1 MKAGEI
7 AVGQRE
13 HVVNDAR
20 DATRSMRPVAAAW
33 DHVRGGPPGP
43 DVTELVLYG
52 DYLCPYCRRL
62 RHVLRALR
70 ERLGAR
76 MAYVFRHFPNEHA
89 HPGATF
95 ASRAAEAAGLQDR
108 FWEMHDA
115 LYAREP
121 PLGQDEVLAIV
132 RTLDLNEEKF
142 AGDLT
147 REDITAH
154 IEDDLADGQRAGAMG
169 TPTVFIDGVRYD
181 GAWDYFSMLE
191 ALERPLG
198 ARMQRAAQA
207 FANLP
212 ASAALILLLGAA
224 MGLICA
230 NTPLAPLYRALID
243 TRIGL
248 TAPSGAFVL
257 TVGAWASEGLL
268 TFFFLVVGLEIR
280 REMTTGAL
288 ADRRAAV
295 LPALA
300 ACGGVIAPALLYLL
314 VNPGAP
320 ASSGWSVPTATD
332 VAFALGILALLGAR
346 VPAGLTVFVAALAVV
361 DDVLSVLTLAIFYPH
376 AFQAPWLLASA
387 AAIGAM
393 FALNRWR
400 IYAGWPYVILS
411 VLLWSSLH
419 AAGVHAALA
428 GIVLAAFIPTR
439 PAPNAG
445 ALLAQAATALDA
457 LEDVDDR
464 SEADSPRWREG
475 IWNWARLN
483 LAAASERLLSPAERA
498 EQSIAPWAAFVALPL
513 FAFSATGVDLGVDF
527 SDPTTGRIVAG
538 VVLGLV
544 VGKPAGILLVSLL
557 AIKIKIGQMPAGIP
571 LRLFIG
577 GACLCG
583 VGDTVSLL
591 LADQAFTGAN
601 AQAAKLGVLTGSL
614 MAACIGAVVIV
625 TASPSRVR

>member
-1 MKAGEI
+1 
-7 AVGQRE
+7 
-13 HVVNDAR
+13 
-20 DATRSMRPVAAAW
+20 
-33 DHVRGGPPGP
+33 
-43 DVTELVLYG
+43 
-52 DYLCPYCRRL
+52 
-62 RHVLRALR
+62 
-70 ERLGAR
+70 
-76 MAYVFRHFPNEHA
+76 MAYVFRHFPDEHA

-95 ASRAAEAAGLQDR
+95 ASRAGEAAGLQGR

-121 PLGQDEVLAIV
+121 PLGRNEVLEIV
-132 RTLDLNEEKF
+132 RTLDLDEEKF
-142 AGDLT
+142 AADLE
-147 REDITAH
+147 RDDTAVP
-154 IEDDLADGQRAGAMG
+154 IEEDLADGQRAGVVG

-181 GAWDYFSMLE
+181 GAWDYYSMLE

-198 ARMQRAAQA
+198 VRVQRAAQA

-224 MGLICA
+224 LGLICA
-230 NTPLAPLYRALID
+230 NTPLAPLYHALID
-243 TRIGL
+243 TRVGL
-248 TAPSGAFVL
+248 TTPSGAFVL
-257 TVGAWASEGLL
+257 TIGTWASEGLL

-288 ADRRAAV
+288 TDRRAV
-295 LPALA
+295 LLPALA

-320 ASSGWSVPTATD
+320 ESSGWSVPTVTD
-332 VAFALGILALLGAR
+332 IAFALGILALFGAR
-346 VPAGLTVFVAALAVV
+346 IPAGLTVFVAALAVV

-400 IYAGWPYVILS
+400 VYAGWPYIVLS
-411 VLLWSSLH
+411 LALWSSLH

-457 LEDVDDR
+457 LENVDDR
-464 SEADSPRWREG
+464 SEADSARWREG

-483 LAAASERLLSPAERA
+483 LAAASERMLSPAERA

-513 FAFSATGVDLGVDF
+513 FAFSATGVSLGVDL
-527 SDPTTGRIVAG
+527 SDPTTSRIVVG

-544 VGKPAGILLVSLL
+544 VGKPAGILLVSLV
-557 AIKIKIGQMPAGIP
+557 AIKTRIGQAPADVP

-577 GACLCG
+577 AACLCG
-583 VGDTVSLL
+583 VGDTVALL
-591 LADQAFTGAN
+591 LADQAFTGAD
-601 AQAAKLGVLTGSL
+601 AQAAKLGVLAGSLLAACVGALVIITGS
-614 MAACIGAVVIV
+614 ARRA
-625 TASPSRVR
+625 R

>member
-1 MKAGEI
+1 
-7 AVGQRE
+7 
-13 HVVNDAR
+13 VNDAR
-20 DATRSMRPVAAAW
+20 DATRSMRPAEATR
-33 DHVRGGPPGP
+33 DHIRGGPPGAG
-43 DVTELVLYG
+43 VIVLVLYG

-70 ERLGAR
+70 EKLGAR
-76 MAYVFRHFPNEHA
+76 MAYVFRHFPKEQA

-95 ASRAAEAAGLQDR
+95 ASRAAEAAGLQGR

-121 PLGQDEVLAIV
+121 PLGRDEVLAIM
-132 RTLDLNEEKF
+132 RTLDLDEQRF
-142 AGDLT
+142 AADLE
-147 REDITAH
+147 RDDIGVH
-154 IEDDLADGQRAGAMG
+154 IEEDLADGQRAGVVG

-198 ARMQRAAQA
+198 ARVERAAQA

-224 MGLICA
+224 MGLICV
-230 NTPLAPLYRALID
+230 NTPLAPVYHALID
-243 TRIGL
+243 ARIGL
-248 TAPSGAFVL
+248 TTPSGAFVL

-288 ADRRAAV
+288 TDRRAAW

-300 ACGGVIAPALLYLL
+300 ACGGVIAPALLYLM
-314 VNPGAP
+314 VNPSAP

-332 VAFALGILALLGAR
+332 VAFALGILALFGAR
-346 VPAGLTVFVAALAVV
+346 IPTGLTVFVAALAVV

-376 AFQAPWLLASA
+376 AFQASWLLTST

-400 IYAGWPYVILS
+400 VYAGWPYVILS
-411 VLLWSSLH
+411 LALWSSLH
-419 AAGVHAALA
+419 SAGVHAALA

-457 LEDVDDR
+457 LEDVDDG
-464 SEADSPRWREG
+464 SEADSARWREG
-475 IWNWARLN
+475 ILNWARIN

-513 FAFSATGVDLGVDF
+513 FAFSASGVSLGVDL
-527 SDPTTGRIVAG
+527 SDPMTGRILVG

-544 VGKPAGILLVSLL
+544 VGKPAGILLVSLV
-557 AIKIKIGQMPAGIP
+557 AIKTRIGQAPADVP

-577 GACLCG
+577 AAWLCG
-583 VGDTVSLL
+583 VGDTVALL
-591 LADQAFTGAN
+591 LADQAFAGAG
-601 AQAAKLGVLTGSL
+601 AQAAKLGVLAGSL
-614 MAACIGAVVIV
+614 VAACIGALVIV
-625 TASPSRVR
+625 TASPTRQD